1 MMPLKRRNG
10 VLFLTLLTLGVRIL
24 RPLAGAESVPAV
36 PVLTP
41 KDVIAW
47 MAPMRIEN
55 GRLSIDWGTVGLIA
69 ARHAGI
75 SVNGDRVTASIDTD
89 VKFFVSAA
97 TAGTAAATQAP
108 EFQLTLHA
116 DGGSPAGR
124 SQDELAR
131 DVPISVRIVENG
143 VASGLRGEFTVH
155 GKLSKDG
162 QSYDASEMK
171 LNLDSSTCLALYAM
185 NRKTREYRMKFKED
199 RILKMDLSVSDTNNI
214 LLIRMENTD
223 VGTGFDFTQKPNGE
237 AELSYSQG
245 EAKRMVK
252 GSSFHDLVQNSAA
265 EMQLNFFR
273 PLAEA
278 GVNVTLC
285 PDLPVV
291 MAATV
296 TGFSDPLPESS
307 RKADALIK
315 SVAEAAT
322 PVDRAK
328 AVTDVT
334 RYFPQA
340 IQRITQAME
349 KTDDP
354 LLKAA
359 LQKAIAAHPGIAR
372 AMPYVQLHKLE
383 DDRDYL
389 FDIFE
394 HVPLFHDA
402 ARARLIR
409 VIGKDYGDTIDDW
422 KKK

>member
-1 MMPLKRRNG
+1 MLKFMRRNG
-10 VLFLTLLTLGVRIL
+10 VLLLMLPMLCAAL
-24 RPLAGAESVPAV
+24 RSSNFAAEAVPAV

-69 ARHAGI
+69 ARHAGVTGEGGRI
-75 SVNGDRVTASIDTD
+75 SAAIDTD
-89 VKFFVSAA
+89 VKFLVSAA
-97 TAGTAAATQAP
+97 TPGNTSATGAP
-108 EFQLTLHA
+108 EFQLILHA

-124 SQDELAR
+124 SPDEAAR
-131 DVPISVRIVENG
+131 DLPISVRIVENG
-143 VASGLRGEFTVH
+143 VAGGLRGEFTVH

-199 RILKMDLSVSDTNNI
+199 RILKMDLSISDTNNI

-223 VGTGFDFTQKPNGE
+223 VGTGFDFSQKPNGE

-245 EAKRMVK
+245 ETKRLVRAS
-252 GSSFHDLVQNSAA
+252 GFHELIQKAAA
-265 EMQLNFFR
+265 EMQVNFFR
-273 PLAEA
+273 PLSDA
-278 GVNVTLC
+278 GVNLALC

-296 TGFSDPLPESS
+296 TGFSDPLPESTK
-307 RKADALIK
+307 KADALIK

-354 LLKAA
+354 NLKAA

-372 AMPYVQLHKLE
+372 ALPYVQLHKLQN
-383 DDRDYL
+383 DREYL

-394 HVPLFHDA
+394 HVPLLHDA
-402 ARARLIR
+402 ARARLII
-409 VIGKDYGDTIDDW
+409 VIGKDFGDNIEDW